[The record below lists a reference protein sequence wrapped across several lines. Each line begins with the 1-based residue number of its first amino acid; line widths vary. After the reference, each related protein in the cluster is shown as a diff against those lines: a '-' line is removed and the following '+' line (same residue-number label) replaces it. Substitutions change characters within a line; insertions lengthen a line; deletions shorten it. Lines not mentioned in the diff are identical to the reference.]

1 MFVIY
6 EIFRSVHYIIYELI
20 ELGVIRM
27 ENEMVSKECITSL
40 ELLEQVNIF
49 REKDSKTKLAHN
61 TFMRT
66 IRDEFDEEIR
76 LNKIVQSSY
85 INSQNKEQPMFV
97 LTLPQAKQVLVRE
110 SKFVR
115 KAVIHYIETLENKV
129 KEQQYQLSQV
139 ERLRLQLFS
148 DNKFEVIEAHK
159 QLIDL
164 EKAPLI
170 EKIEELEPQ
179 ADNWKKYMD
188 SDNTITVTDLAR
200 IIEPNRKQIFEMLR
214 EQGLVCQHKA
224 LPTMKGID
232 KGLLVQKFMSNGY
245 PTARITVKG
254 VEYIINYFKGQ
265 D

>member
-1 MFVIY
+1 
-6 EIFRSVHYIIYELI
+6 
-20 ELGVIRM
+20 M
-27 ENEMVSKECITSL
+27 ENEIKLLNQNGKESITSL
-40 ELLEQVNIF
+40 ELLEQINIF
-49 REKDSKTKLAHN
+49 REQEDRSKLRHTELL
-61 TFMRT
+61 RT
-66 IRDEFDEEIR
+66 IRDEFEEELTER
-76 LNKIVQSSY
+76 KIALSDYKDKSGKKNTMY
-85 INSQNKEQPMFV
+85 I
-97 LTLPQAKQVLVRE
+97 LTLSQAKQVLVRE

-232 KGLLVQKFMSNGY
+232 KGLLVQKFTSNGY